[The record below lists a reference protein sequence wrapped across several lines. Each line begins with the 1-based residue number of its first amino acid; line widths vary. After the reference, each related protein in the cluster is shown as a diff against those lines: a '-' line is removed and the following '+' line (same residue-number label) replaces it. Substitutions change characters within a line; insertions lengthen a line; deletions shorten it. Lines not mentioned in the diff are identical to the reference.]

1 MPGRP
6 LDIETAINRL
16 SWHWHWSGEA
26 GAITSAL
33 SSPRQ
38 LDCSLVAPMQRT
50 VANQRLCLAAS
61 KRHLTLPQPTCPSSK
76 PKTNRLPTGAM
87 QLHCLDCTNPIDVYS
102 FSQFFFFAIAVSTR
116 SRHAHITRHRNRIQS
131 NLIGYF
137 IFIVFESTPIPT
149 LVGIQSNSIQFD
161 SNLHF
166 FPMNTQNHS
175 LLTRNE
181 IKPN

>member
-102 FSQFFFFAIAVSTR
+102 FSQFFFCHRGFNPLKAR
-116 SRHAHITRHRNRIQS
+116 SHHQAS
-131 NLIGYF
+131 
-137 IFIVFESTPIPT
+137 E
-149 LVGIQSNSIQFD
+149 SNSIKLNWLFH
-161 SNLHF
+161 LHRF
-166 FPMNTQNHS
+166 
-175 LLTRNE
+175 
-181 IKPN
+181 